1 MAATSTC
8 LENIEKMNPPVYCGD
23 AHCEAVQK
31 DVDQYCYNSGQP
43 KNTPI
48 PQMTSGGQTC
58 WCCCDQPAE
67 LAVNIGDGM
76 YRRASDLA
84 PGDRVL
90 VTGRD
95 VSGWRHAEIAA
106 LASPEAAH
114 DGRLLTVLMPGG
126 DSRAM
131 TLNGEALVL
140 TDEATLMPVGRLVPG
155 DRLAESGGGA
165 AIVRACMPVRTR
177 TIHPDTGG
185 VGGDLSDGH
194 LLDVLGIVVADLT
207 LQTAAFIGGG
217 HVAAAGF
224 MADRIKPELISPD
237 P

>member
-8 LENIEKMNPPVYCGD
+8 LENIEKMNPSVYCGD

-58 WCCCDQPAE
+58 WCCCGQPAE

-76 YRRASDLA
+76 YRRAGDLA
-84 PGDRVL
+84 VGDRVL

-95 VSGWRHAEIAA
+95 VSGWRHAEIAG
-106 LASPEAAH
+106 LASPEATH
-114 DGRLLTVLMPGG
+114 SGLRLTVMMSGG

-140 TDEATLMPVGRLVPG
+140 TDEATLKPVGQLVPG
-155 DRLAESGGGA
+155 DRLAESGGGV
-165 AIVRACMPVRTR
+165 AIVRACVSVQTR
-177 TIHPDTGG
+177 TTHPDMG
-185 VGGDLSDGH
+185 GGDLSDGH
-194 LLDVLGIVVADLT
+194 LLDVLGLVVADLT
-207 LQTAAFIGGG
+207 LQTAAFIEDGYA
-217 HVAAAGF
+217 AAAGF
-224 MADRIKPELISPD
+224 MADRIKPERISPD